1 MFGTSGIRGPV
12 GETITAEVALSIGR
26 AVGAR
31 ADSVIL
37 GRDARD
43 SGRALCDGLAAGLV
57 ESGTDIIDLGMVA
70 TPTAARA
77 VGARDADAGIVVTA
91 SHNPPQD
98 NGIKLWSPSGQAFDA
113 DQRAAI
119 ERRVTDAD
127 YDLAAWDGH
136 GDRTTWAEAEAA
148 HREALVAAGERWF
161 DAVGAAPEELSVVV
175 DPGAGTGG
183 LTADA
188 LYELGVSV
196 ETLNAQPDGRFP
208 ARPSEPTASNCESLC
223 RCVDALD
230 ADLGIAHDGDADRML
245 AVDDTGTFVSG
256 DLLLAVFAREAADRG
271 DIVAAPVNT
280 SLVVSDALES
290 VGATLEYTRVGD
302 VYVADRASDD
312 GVVFGGEPSGAWI
325 FPTETLCPD
334 GPLAAVRLAAL
345 AAAEPLSTRLDA
357 FDPYPIHRTAIETDT
372 KAAVMEHVATACRE
386 TIGADATLTT
396 RDGVRVTRGE
406 GWYLIRASG
415 TQPLVR
421 VTAEARDDATAAAL
435 LETAEALVSDAIER
449 ADESARS

>member
-12 GETITAEVALSIGR
+12 GETVTGTVALSIGR
-26 AVGAR
+26 AVGAT
-31 ADSVIL
+31 ADSVVL

-43 SGRALCDGLAAGLV
+43 SGRALCDALAAGLV
-57 ESGTDIIDLGMVA
+57 ESGTDVLDVGMVA

-77 VGARDADAGIVVTA
+77 VGTRNADAGIVVTA

-136 GDRTTWAEAEAA
+136 GDRTTWTEAEAA
-148 HREALVAAGERWF
+148 HRNALVAAGKRWF
-161 DAVGAAPEELSVVV
+161 DAADAAPEELSVVV
-175 DPGAGTGG
+175 DPGAGTGA

-208 ARPSEPTASNCESLC
+208 ARPSEPTAGNCESLC

-256 DLLLAVFAREAADRG
+256 DLLLAVFAQASANAG
-271 DIVAAPVNT
+271 DAVAAPVNT
-280 SLVVSDALES
+280 SLVVSDALTA

-302 VYVADRASDD
+302 VYVADRASDE

-325 FPTETLCPD
+325 FPAETLCPD

-345 AAAEPLSTRLDA
+345 TAAEPLSTRVDA
-357 FDPYPIHRTAIETDT
+357 FDPYPIYRTSVETDA
-372 KAAVMEHVATACRE
+372 KAAVMEEVATTCRE
-386 TIGADATLTT
+386 TAPPDATLTT
-396 RDGVRVTRGE
+396 LDGVRVTRE
-406 GWYLIRASG
+406 NGWYLIRASG

-421 VTAEARDDATAAAL
+421 VTAEGRDAATAAAL
-435 LETAEALVSDAIER
+435 RDRAETVVTETVER
-449 ADESARS
+449 VDE